1 MGLADFFAKYKADR
15 NQKALV
21 RNIKRLIHQDM
32 QHEDRLQSAEFLSE
46 EGSDE
51 ALYGLLRRYDMSLEK
66 SYMDQDEKSYVHDL
80 LVAKGH
86 RVLSPVKRF
95 LRDSE
100 NLAWP
105 ERILVSVLK
114 DETQVVGVLLEVL
127 EAERGGSDMRGPK
140 RASLLGLLKHYKD
153 PRIAEAV
160 LPFLDDF
167 DETVRLTAV
176 EVLDVEGDNKVIVP
190 LVTLLASQEEES
202 FRVKRRVVDTFVK
215 QGWIVPAQQ
224 RDGLVRWLPSGFS
237 LTAEGQIK
245 GS

>member
-15 NQKALV
+15 DQKALV

-46 EGSDE
+46 VGSDE

-80 LVAKGH
+80 LVAKGD
-86 RVLSPVKRF
+86 RVLGPIKRF

-140 RASLLGLLKHYKD
+140 RANLLGLLKRYKD
-153 PRIAEAV
+153 SRIAPAV

-176 EVLDVEGDNKVIVP
+176 EVLDVEADSSVVLP
-190 LVTLLASQEEES
+190 LVTLLTSQEEES

-215 QGWIVPAQQ
+215 QNWIIPESH
-224 RDGLVRWLPSGFS
+224 RDGLTRWLPTGFS
-237 LTAEGQIK
+237 LTPDGQLK
-245 GS
+245 AN